1 MSELTPDAEQAL
13 KAMSEAEVT
22 DLLSR
27 VRDPRELADPMERA
41 AEALRQSH
49 RRIPDGGGRGRATKA
64 QAAAAM
70 RIHRRNPR

>member
-13 KAMSEAEVT
+13 AAMSEAEVT

-49 RRIPDGGGRGRATKA
+49 RRIPGRDGRDKATKA

-70 RIHRRNPR
+70 RMQRRGRR